1 MRICLINRLF
11 AVLLT
16 MTLLTGCVNEETA
29 KMSLFEDDHEV
40 APHWPDGLEDTAT
53 KIRQRIEV
61 SESSSSEV
69 KQRTD
74 EIVDLISWVP
84 EIAADTN
91 LSEQDWK
98 PLNSAA
104 ESLSANLRAANY
116 EMTDSNRQQAAALC
130 DLIEQSITKIPNQ
143 LPQWNSPSP

>member
-1 MRICLINRLF
+1 MRTHLTIRVI

-16 MTLLTGCVNEETA
+16 MTLLTGCANEEAA
-29 KMSLFEDDHEV
+29 KTSLFEHDHEV
-40 APHWPDGLEDTAT
+40 APHWPDGLEDTAA
-53 KIRQRIEV
+53 KIRQRIEA
-61 SESSSSEV
+61 SELSPSAA

-91 LSEQDWK
+91 LSEQDWL

-104 ESLSANLRAANY
+104 ESLSANLRAANN
-116 EMTDSNRQQAAALC
+116 EMTDSNRQQTAELC
-130 DLIEQSITKIPNQ
+130 ELIEQSITKIPSQ